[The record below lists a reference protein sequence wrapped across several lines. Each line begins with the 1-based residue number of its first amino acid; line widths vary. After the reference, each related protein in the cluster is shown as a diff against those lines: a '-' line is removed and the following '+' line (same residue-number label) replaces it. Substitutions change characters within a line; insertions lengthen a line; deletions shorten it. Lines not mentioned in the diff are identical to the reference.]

1 MHNLVFAQ
9 LTDRLMKRL
18 RQQPDTALFNLG
30 QSQFVQVACI
40 GISRIELA
48 SNAIHSGS
56 NISSKRQV
64 RTRQN
69 WESQILVN
77 ILSAKYPVT
86 ASHLSAE
93 IGMAQPIA
101 FKILKS
107 LQELGCVEVSDE
119 EQKLGPKRVYYAP
132 TISCLYYTCFMEY
145 SQIAGKTTDERIGK
159 TTTFQKFDAIIDR
172 WIKHPVFLESVSELV
187 VPEQGIA
194 HKEVRDA
201 LKEYCKLLIKSQEAY
216 DEVKNDLGMY
226 WRHLIGASIVAQ
238 REPGYHKNTV
248 KRLYKYLLPFKTEID
263 YFTSKTKELADE
275 YRNEK

>member
-1 MHNLVFAQ
+1 MVKKQ
-9 LTDRLMKRL
+9 KKK
-18 RQQPDTALFNLG
+18 
-30 QSQFVQVACI
+30 
-40 GISRIELA
+40 
-48 SNAIHSGS
+48 
-56 NISSKRQV
+56 SSKRQV
-64 RTRQN
+64 RTSQN
-69 WESQILVN
+69 WEVRILGH

-86 ASHLSAE
+86 ASQLQAE
-93 IGMAQPIA
+93 IGIKQPIA

-145 SQIAGKTTDERIGK
+145 SRKTGKTTDEKIRK
-159 TTTFQKFDAIIDR
+159 TPTFQKFDIIYDW

-201 LKEYCKLLIKSQEAY
+201 LKEYCKLIIKCQEAY
-216 DEVKNDLGMY
+216 EETRNDLGMY
-226 WRHLIGASIVAQ
+226 WRNVIGSTVVKH
-238 REPGYHKNTV
+238 REPEYYKNTI
-248 KRLYKYLLPFKTEID
+248 KRIYKYIIPVKAAID
-263 YFTSKTKELADE
+263 TFTSKTEELASE